1 MSKLKARLAGREK
14 IADSTYA
21 FTLEPHEAPFAYR
34 AGQNVDVTVPELK
47 HPDPSG
53 NKRTFTV
60 ANAPGYGGLL
70 VATRVRGS
78 GLKQTLVE
86 APLGLEVAVDGPYGS
101 FTLPQKPSEVVMLA
115 GGVGITPFRAMIED
129 TLERSLDHTLSLIHS
144 NRTPEEAPFLDELF
158 RWGVESARE
167 MSTGERTR
175 RRRRGQ
181 AHESPTAAGSA
192 GGGVGAGGGGGG
204 GVGAGGAGSAGG
216 GLAPGEGAA
225 SGGGP
230 ASGDSAHM
238 GGVGDHS
245 GGSGAVGRVA
255 AHGVT
260 RADMPALG
268 PAPATGTSTLAAATD
283 RPRFVY
289 IPTMTQASRSARG
302 WKGESRRID
311 PDFLADVLP
320 LNREIP
326 WYYVAGPPRFVN
338 GAVESLK
345 HLGIDEDRIRFE
357 EFQGY

>member
-1 MSKLKARLAGREK
+1 MSKLQARLAGREK

-47 HPDPSG
+47 HPDPTG

-78 GLKQTLVE
+78 GLKQTLVD
-86 APLGLEVAVDGPYGS
+86 APLGLEVSVDGPYGS

-115 GGVGITPFRAMIED
+115 GGVGITPFRSMVED

-144 NRTPEEAPFLDELF
+144 NRTPEEAPFLDELL

-167 MSTGERTR
+167 MSTGEKTR
-175 RRRRGQ
+175 RRKHGH
-181 AHESPTAAGSA
+181 AHESPTAATGGVGRAA
-192 GGGVGAGGGGGG
+192 GGGVG
-204 GVGAGGAGSAGG
+204 GVGAA
-216 GLAPGEGAA
+216 E
-225 SGGGP
+225 
-230 ASGDSAHM
+230 HV

-245 GGSGAVGRVA
+245 GGSGSVGRVA

-260 RADMPALG
+260 RADMPSLG
-268 PAPATGTSTLAAATD
+268 PTPATGTSTLAAASG

-289 IPTMTQASRSARG
+289 IPTMTQASRSTRG

-320 LNREIP
+320 LNRETP
-326 WYYVAGPPRFVN
+326 WYYVAGPPRFVG

-345 HLGIDEDRIRFE
+345 RLGIDEDRIRFE
-357 EFQGY
+357 EFAGY

>member
-1 MSKLKARLAGREK
+1 MSKLQARLAGREK

-78 GLKQTLVE
+78 GLKKTLVE

-115 GGVGITPFRAMIED
+115 GGVGITPFRAMVED

-167 MSTGERTR
+167 MSTGEKTR

-181 AHESPTAAGSA
+181 AHESPTAATGGAGGLAAGGLAAGGLASA
-192 GGGVGAGGGGGG
+192 GG
-204 GVGAGGAGSAGG
+204 
-216 GLAPGEGAA
+216 E
-225 SGGGP
+225 
-230 ASGDSAHM
+230 HM

-268 PAPATGTSTLAAATD
+268 PAPATGTSTLAAAAG

-320 LNREIP
+320 LNRETP

-357 EFQGY
+357 EFAGY